1 MDLKMDL
8 RDQKDHGDRTTRDPR
23 AHGKSPGKHGATQTP
38 HAPGKTLAT
47 PDLIKCAECFN
58 CKQYQSLVPGT
69 AGRYFLR
76 VKCEAGRWRRNGK
89 NVSIH
94 LHRVLSRSR
103 HNCDDYETTSDRPG
117 DRLGFLYQL
126 KESLPDEAHMY
137 EPDGSFVDKIE
148 QYKICLNAT

>member
-1 MDLKMDL
+1 MN
-8 RDQKDHGDRTTRDPR
+8 GPNVNPSPPPDPR
-23 AHGKSPGKHGATQTP
+23 SHGKAPREARRNVP
-38 HAPGKTLAT
+38 HVPHVPN

-126 KESLPDEAHMY
+126 KESLPDEDHMY